1 MKCGLCATGTT
12 APGATTITVER
23 DGMTL
28 VLKGVPADVCDTCG
42 EDYVDGDT
50 MREVERI
57 VHEAQASGVEV
68 AVRDFPVKC

>member
-28 VLKGVPADVCDTCG
+28 VLKGVPAD
-42 EDYVDGDT
+42 GDT